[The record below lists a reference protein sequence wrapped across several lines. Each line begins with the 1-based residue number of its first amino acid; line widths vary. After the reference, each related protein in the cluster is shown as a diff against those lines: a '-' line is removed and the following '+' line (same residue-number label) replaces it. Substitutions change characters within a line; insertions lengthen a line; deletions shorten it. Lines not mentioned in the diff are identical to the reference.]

1 MRRNVFLNLA
11 ALLVLMGVGD
21 AHAQTVNEHFIPM
34 VKKRRVMTG
43 SMPNSRSNYPEFSW
57 DRFH

>member
-21 AHAQTVNEHFIPM
+21 EHAPNRERALYTYGE
-34 VKKRRVMTG
+34 KKE
-43 SMPNSRSNYPEFSW
+43 SH
-57 DRFH
+57 DRQYAQLTLQLS